1 MLGPAVAAGPAGRP
15 PRLPEVVAN
24 RIQARLFA
32 DRLVPGDQLPTE
44 AQLAQTY
51 DVSRTV
57 VREAARILE
66 QRGLVS
72 IRPGRGMMVALL
84 DGRPIAEHFSLLL
97 RSGPAVFEQLMEA
110 RFLLEVELAALAAVR
125 RSERDLEEM
134 RAALS
139 VARDHRDDF
148 DVCLAQDLAFHRVT
162 ARASGN
168 TLLALFMDPV
178 NACLRESYREP
189 MAYLAQQGHTLD
201 EHQAIYD
208 AIAAQDA
215 DAARRACREH
225 LQRITRESGTLLAES
240 VGSAPPAPPAD
251 GQLTAG

>member
-1 MLGPAVAAGPAGRP
+1 MLEPAAAAGPTGRP
-15 PRLPEVVAN
+15 PRLPDVVAN
-24 RIQARLFA
+24 RIQAQLFA

-44 AQLAQTY
+44 AQLARTY

-66 QRGLVS
+66 HRGLVS
-72 IRPGRGMMVALL
+72 IRPGRGMVVELL

-97 RSGPAVFEQLMEA
+97 RSGPAVFDQLMEA
-110 RFLLEVELAALAAVR
+110 RFLLEVELAALAAAR
-125 RSERDLEEM
+125 RSERDLGEM
-134 RAALS
+134 RTALS
-139 VARDHRDDF
+139 IARDHRNDF
-148 DVCLAQDLAFHRVT
+148 DVCLEQDLTFHRIT

-168 TLLALFMDPV
+168 ALLALFMDPV
-178 NACLRESYREP
+178 NACLRESYRQP

-215 DAARRACREH
+215 DAARRASRAH
-225 LQRITRESGTLLAES
+225 LERITRESGTLIAETADPTPS
-240 VGSAPPAPPAD
+240 GPPAD
-251 GQLTAG
+251 GR